1 MIFFIF
7 LDFIDFS
14 SKVVAFRDVAQK
26 WLNLCCMCVMAV
38 SRFDFLV
45 VVFVMLQP
53 AELRLVRD
61 NAIEIANSL
70 SSKVE
75 GERLGKLALLSP
87 FAKDLS
93 LDAMQNSGFELGYS
107 MWKSARAFAHNPTE
121 SHGKSVHSCGRK
133 RLISDEALEERI
145 WILFDIV

>member
-1 MIFFIF
+1 
-7 LDFIDFS
+7 
-14 SKVVAFRDVAQK
+14 
-26 WLNLCCMCVMAV
+26 
-38 SRFDFLV
+38 
-45 VVFVMLQP
+45 MLQP

-75 GERLGKLALLSP
+75 VERLGKLALLSP

-133 RLISDEALEERI
+133 RLISDEAFEECI
-145 WILFDIV
+145 SKSTHMCHVTCVTCVT